1 MKSFVTIIALMLYS
15 SFQSFAQSSH
25 PAIIHQLQQDHSKG
39 KVQIVQDKRI
49 DDFLSKIIENNTH
62 KGTMPGYRV
71 VIFRENS
78 NKAINNAQGAKAKF
92 YNSYSEIEAY
102 LKIEAPNVWVFVGD
116 FRTFTDALRMKK
128 QLDPLFST
136 SRFVPAIVAT
146 EINISK
152 L

>member
-1 MKSFVTIIALMLYS
+1 MKSFVTIIAFVLCT
-15 SFQSFAQSSH
+15 FFRSFAQTSH
-25 PAIIHQLQQDHSKG
+25 QPAIINQLQQDNSKG
-39 KVQIVQDKRI
+39 KVQISQDKHI
-49 DDFLSKIIENNTH
+49 SDFLSKMIEDS
-62 KGTMPGYRV
+62 KGTMPGYRI

-78 NKAINNAQGAKAKF
+78 NKAIHNAQGAKAKF
-92 YNSYSEIEAY
+92 YNSFPDIEAY
-102 LKIEAPNVWVFVGD
+102 LKIEAPNVWVYVGD

-136 SRFVPAIVAT
+136 PRFVPPIVPA